1 MLTSGVMGSAKGA
14 SMARNDGRYITETS
28 GARSTGSEQTAI
40 SGDPMAGEQAEQEL
54 HHLRIHSAG
63 NRGWILTHHA
73 AGEEAP
79 YREDEYKHGGHLLAD
94 IADHAGIP
102 PDHVR
107 DFAGFMR
114 RRT

>member
-1 MLTSGVMGSAKGA
+1 
-14 SMARNDGRYITETS
+14 MARNDGGRYITETS
-28 GARSTGSEQTAI
+28 GARSTGSEQTAV
-40 SGDPMAGEQAEQEL
+40 SGDRTEGEQAEQEL

-63 NRGWILTHHA
+63 NRGWILAHHA
-73 AGEEAP
+73 EGEEVP

-114 RRT
+114 RRARS